1 MKFLEY
7 NMGEGVRAFSTTREG
22 GVGIGAYAGFN
33 ITHYCGDEA
42 EAVAQARS
50 TLCNE
55 LGISIDR
62 LIVPRQTH
70 SSEVLCIDDAFL
82 ALSKEEQSVKLYAKD
97 AVVTALPKLCIG
109 VSTADCVP
117 ILLYDT
123 KKNVIAAIHAGWRGT
138 VARIVEKC
146 VTAMSEHYDSSPVD
160 IRAVIG
166 PSISLQAF
174 EVGDEVYDTF
184 AAASFPMQQIAFRMG
199 EKWHID
205 LWEANRLQLLD
216 CGVPATAVEVCGI
229 CTYTNCDEF
238 FSARRLGINSG
249 RIYSGILIRSKIQ
262 NH

>member
-1 MKFLEY
+1 
-7 NMGEGVRAFSTTREG
+7 MGEGVRAFSTTREG

-42 EAVAQARS
+42 GAVVQARS
-50 TLCNE
+50 TLRNE

-123 KKNVIAAIHAGWRGT
+123 KKNVIAAIHAG
-138 VARIVEKC
+138 
-146 VTAMSEHYDSSPVD
+146 
-160 IRAVIG
+160 
-166 PSISLQAF
+166 
-174 EVGDEVYDTF
+174 
-184 AAASFPMQQIAFRMG
+184 
-199 EKWHID
+199 
-205 LWEANRLQLLD
+205 
-216 CGVPATAVEVCGI
+216 
-229 CTYTNCDEF
+229 
-238 FSARRLGINSG
+238 
-249 RIYSGILIRSKIQ
+249 
-262 NH
+262 